1 MRLVAC
7 RAAAHRDLRQRPP
20 RDAGTFALDESAPRL
35 GPHSYVA
42 DGACLVGDVE
52 LGERSS
58 VWFCAVVRADNGPI
72 RIGSDSNVQDGAVI
86 HCLPGGQ
93 TRVGNQVSI
102 GHLAAI
108 HGAHIG
114 DRCLIGMHAVVMDAA
129 SIGDDTVVAAAS
141 LVPAGRSFEPG
152 VLLRGSPARVVR
164 RLTDR
169 ELDAICANARQYT
182 LRAEHFRRAL
192 TKAAITQASGLQ
204 RPIR

>member
-7 RAAAHRDLRQRPP
+7 RAAAHWDLRRRPR
-20 RDAGTFALDESAPRL
+20 RDPGTFALDNSAPRL
-35 GPHSYVA
+35 GRHSYVA
-42 DGACLVGDVE
+42 EGACLVGDVE

-72 RIGSDSNVQDGAVI
+72 RIGRDSNVQDGAVI
-86 HCLPGGQ
+86 HCLPGGAAS
-93 TRVGNQVSI
+93 VGDQVSI

-108 HGAHIG
+108 HGAHLG

-129 SIGDDTVVAAAS
+129 SIGDDTVVAAGS

-152 VLLRGSPARVVR
+152 VLLRGSPVRVVR

-169 ELDAICANARQYT
+169 ELDAIRINARQYT
-182 LRAEHFRRAL
+182 MRAEHFRRAL
-192 TKAAITQASGLQ
+192 TKAL
-204 RPIR
+204 P